1 MLQFQQLMVAGYS
14 GDGNGQYLR
23 YRHLLSA
30 YRCVQAAYLIIFLP
44 VLQTA
49 FPVYLLIDL
58 APHQESKSSRLD
70 CPLQK
75 PIVSPHCAAEGSYL
89 APCDHEA
96 VSVDPVSSSSE
107 RTSPFLPLSHHV
119 TIPTASDTIS
129 HNAPMKDIVRHF
141 QGCEQT
147 PACSLSQRIAFAAS
161 NTLPPKRGT
170 RTARPLVETSAC
182 RCYSC

>member
-1 MLQFQQLMVAGYS
+1 MLQFQQLWVAGYS

-58 APHQESKSSRLD
+58 ALHQESKSWRLD

-75 PIVSPHCAAEGSYL
+75 LIVSPHCAAEGSYL
-89 APCDHEA
+89 APYDHEA
-96 VSVDPVSSSSE
+96 VSVDPVSSSSKC
-107 RTSPFLPLSHHV
+107 TSPFLPLSHHV
-119 TIPTASDTIS
+119 TIPMASDTIS
-129 HNAPMKDIVRHF
+129 HNASMIELLERLLFGPSLRELACTF
-141 QGCEQT
+141 RPFEQT
-147 PACSLSQRIAFAAS
+147 LRDEIDWYRVQTAS
-161 NTLPPKRGT
+161 
-170 RTARPLVETSAC
+170 
-182 RCYSC
+182 